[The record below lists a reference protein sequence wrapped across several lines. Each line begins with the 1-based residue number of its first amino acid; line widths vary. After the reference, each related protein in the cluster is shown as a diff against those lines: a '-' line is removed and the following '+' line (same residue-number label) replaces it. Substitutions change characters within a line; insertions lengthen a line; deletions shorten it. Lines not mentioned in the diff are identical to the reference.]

1 MKIGNVTAL
10 PSMCRYHL
18 TSMSWTIVA
27 TPKRRSLVTKLTTIQ
42 PLVFSCTY
50 KTTYM
55 YGHILMLTIALSS
68 VSSKHIAIHSI
79 MYYMHMFPYSSLLF
93 PLLHFRY
100 AFLFHLF
107 PSLLTHCCKTTIF
120 TYWLLYLSTK
130 GEPTTE
136 QNTMK
141 EIKHMSTSSL
151 WVQQGKPSKYNSPH
165 YENKKCNEY
174 NHLQMARCVS

>member
-18 TSMSWTIVA
+18 TSMPWTIVA
-27 TPKRRSLVTKLTTIQ
+27 TPTRRSLILVRVSKHQSVTKLTTIQ

-79 MYYMHMFPYSSLLF
+79 MYYMHTFPYSSLLF

-120 TYWLLYLSTK
+120 TYWLLYLY
-130 GEPTTE
+130 PR
-136 QNTMK
+136 Q
-141 EIKHMSTSSL
+141 
-151 WVQQGKPSKYNSPH
+151 
-165 YENKKCNEY
+165 
-174 NHLQMARCVS
+174 